1 MVRRLHP
8 FVVAC
13 LTLTFSV
20 QALAQPTQPAPATPA
35 APASGAPAAPS
46 TPSPGSPPPGAPAPA
61 TSATPATPAGDKPVD
76 PNAKAEA
83 QAKFEKGL
91 KLFEDG
97 AFQLALLEFRASREK
112 FPTRAAT
119 RNAALVLRK
128 LERFD
133 EAIEMWDTLERE
145 FPNLPPAELAQSVQ
159 EKKELSAL
167 IGFLSFDV
175 SEADA
180 SVFVDGREIGKS
192 PLTTS
197 IRVSGGRHQIRIYKE
212 AFAPFEKPLDVA
224 AGAVVKVTA
233 KLSPL
238 ARGGKLR
245 VTEQGGSKVKVFVD
259 GVQTGTTPWEG
270 LVAEGKHTVTLQGE
284 GDVGSAPTPVNV
296 LLNQATNLTILAEP
310 LPCTM
315 KVQPTPANARV
326 AINGVEVGVGGWEG
340 RLRCGGHAVELAA
353 DGFLP
358 ITRGVSLTRGTPGT
372 FIESLERDP
381 NSELWKAKNPP
392 RITLE
397 ARMGFLFGPSIG
409 GDVVGACGDGCSKS
423 ASLGT
428 AASFNVG
435 YQLGIG
441 LGFAAD
447 IGFLYEGQSV
457 NGRKAKV
464 EPVGLP
470 AQDGRAFDSIKLY
483 GLTLGAA
490 LTYERGEKVVWGGRL
505 GTGIALSGWSDSR
518 YGTFSYTN
526 DQGQP
531 SSYNTP
537 RIRDRHAFGDWASL
551 YLAPEFRLGYRFG
564 KLVILGGLQAFVKV
578 GLASGNWSL
587 TQEVPAAGA
596 RCGAG
601 TPASVRPDCQGQ
613 GTYGSETVL
622 GGISVAMSPTV
633 AARYEF

>member
-1 MVRRLHP
+1 MVRRATP
-8 FVVAC
+8 FVAAC
-13 LTLTFSV
+13 MMLSFSAE
-20 QALAQPTQPAPATPA
+20 ALAQTAPAPVAPGTPPGSAPAASASPA
-35 APASGAPAAPS
+35 APASAPS
-46 TPSPGSPPPGAPAPA
+46 A
-61 TSATPATPAGDKPVD
+61 DKPVD

-97 AFQLALLEFRASREK
+97 AFQLALLEFQASREK

-119 RNAALVLRK
+119 RNAALVLRR

-133 EAIEMWDTLERE
+133 EALEMWETLERE
-145 FPNLPPAELAQSVQ
+145 FPNMPPAELAQSAQ
-159 EKKELSAL
+159 EKKELVAL
-167 IGFLSFDV
+167 MGFLSFEV

-180 SVFVDGREIGKS
+180 SVFVDGREVGRS
-192 PLTTS
+192 PLS
-197 IRVSGGRHQIRIYKE
+197 SALRVGGGRHQIRVYKE
-212 AFAPFEKPLDVA
+212 AFAPFEKPVDVA
-224 AGAVVKVTA
+224 AGAAVKVLA
-233 KLSPL
+233 KLTPL
-238 ARGGKLR
+238 QRGGRLR
-245 VTEQGGSKVKVFVD
+245 VTEQGGAKVKVFVD
-259 GVQTGTTPWEG
+259 GVQTGVTPWEG

-296 LLNQATNLTILAEP
+296 PLNQATNLSIVAEP
-310 LPCTM
+310 LPCTL

-358 ITRGVSLTRGTPGT
+358 ITRGISVLKGSPGVLV
-372 FIESLERDP
+372 ESLERDP

-397 ARMGFLFGPSIG
+397 ARTGLLLGPSIG
-409 GDVVGACGDGCSKS
+409 GDIVGACGDGCSKS
-423 ASLGT
+423 ASLGML
-428 AASFNVG
+428 ASFNVG
-435 YQLGIG
+435 YQLGNG

-447 IGFLYEGQSV
+447 LGFLYEGQSV
-457 NGRKAKV
+457 DGRKAKV

-470 AQDGRAFDSIKLY
+470 VQEGRASDAIKLY

-505 GTGIALSGWSDSR
+505 GTGIALSGFSDVR

-526 DQGQP
+526 DQGKP

-564 KLVILGGLQAFVKV
+564 KLVLLGGFQAFVKV

-596 RCGAG
+596 RCGAS
-601 TPASVRPDCQGQ
+601 TPATVRPDCQGQ

-622 GGISVAMSPTV
+622 GGISVALSPTV

>member
-1 MVRRLHP
+1 MPRLQSILI
-8 FVVAC
+8 AC
-13 LTLTFSV
+13 LTLTSSV
-20 QALAQPTQPAPATPA
+20 QAFAQPGAPVPASSAPAPA
-35 APASGAPAAPS
+35 APAAPAAP
-46 TPSPGSPPPGAPAPA
+46 PAGAPAP
-61 TSATPATPAGDKPVD
+61 PAAPAGEKPVD

-97 AFQLALLEFRASREK
+97 AFQLALLEFQASREK

-133 EAIEMWDTLERE
+133 EAIEMWETLERE

-159 EKKELSAL
+159 EKKELAAL
-167 IGFLSFDV
+167 VGFLSFDV
-175 SEADA
+175 NEADA
-180 SVFVDGREIGKS
+180 AIFLDGREIGKS

-197 IRVSGGRHQIRIYKE
+197 IRVAGGRHQIRIYKE
-212 AFAPFEKPLDVA
+212 AFAPFEKPVDVA
-224 AGAVVKVTA
+224 SGAVVKVAA

-238 ARGGKLR
+238 QRGGRLR
-245 VTEQGGSKVKVFVD
+245 VAEQGGAKVKVLVD
-259 GVQTGTTPWEG
+259 GVQMGLTPWEG

-296 LLNQATNLTILAEP
+296 PLNQATNLTILAEP
-310 LPCTM
+310 LPCTL

-326 AINGVEVGVGGWEG
+326 AINGVEVGVGAWEG

-358 ITRGVSLTRGTPGT
+358 VTKGVSLTKGAPGVVV
-372 FIESLERDP
+372 ESLERDP

-397 ARMGFLFGPSIG
+397 GRMGFLIGPSIG
-409 GDVVGACGDGCSKS
+409 GDIVGLCGEGCAKS
-423 ASLGT
+423 ASVGT
-428 AASFNVG
+428 VASFNVG

-457 NGRKAKV
+457 EGRKAKV

-470 AQDGRAFDSIKLY
+470 AQEGRAADSIKLY

-505 GTGIALSGWSDSR
+505 GTGIALSGFSDSR

-531 SSYNTP
+531 ASYNTP

-564 KLVILGGLQAFVKV
+564 KLVLLGGLQAFVKV
-578 GLASGNWSL
+578 GLSAGTWSL
-587 TQEVPAAGA
+587 QQEVPAAGA
-596 RCGAG
+596 RCGANVS
-601 TPASVRPDCQGQ
+601 PSVRPDCQGQ

-622 GGISVAMSPTV
+622 GGISVALSPTV